1 MSRLRPT
8 LLVAPLFVCL
18 FASSSDAA
26 PGGRAATGT
35 KQATK
40 QPPRK
45 TVVVSKQV
53 QQRLAQPTTKQKPLR
68 YDPFTRQEVRK
79 AVPAQQRPA
88 RQQTGAAPK
97 RMTNTELTNE
107 LNAIEKRINAYGYS
121 LRQGGKA
128 VYREH
133 KPDRQRL
140 AKQIAKVDEVAG
152 KKPARAPLS
161 ESKLRERVRQQAK
174 RETPARAPVHQSMGG
189 FGPATASWGWQPMLG
204 ETAYAAAFLDTQAR
218 FEAALNG
225 SNPGLHGSV
234 SARAGGYL
242 LGERVEVLAVHGSF
256 DANLDGSNR
265 VKLVATLPFGDEW
278 VLVDESSQTSL
289 SKTET
294 YPLAAWAPSIKAPLS
309 VVGFQIMVDLV
320 VDTELSVRT
329 DLYLDPSLAYGS
341 VSPKIK
347 VAVTGAAYV
356 DAPLVSAQ
364 LNGKLTLL
372 DAEPLLMGFATLDGD
387 AGPIAEIHAWID
399 AKFLFGSLWASL
411 KLGIGSFS
419 TTFESDIVDFT
430 GWTRRFSVF
439 ETSFEL

>member
-234 SARAGGYL
+234 SARAGGYFL
-242 LGERVEVLAVHGSF
+242 DERIDVLTVQGSF
-256 DANLDGSNR
+256 DAGLDGTNHA
-265 VKLVATLPFGDEW
+265 KLVATLLYGEEM
-278 VLVDESSQTSL
+278 VLVDETSQSRL
-289 SKTET
+289 SATKEFELPSWGAWMEV
-294 YPLAAWAPSIKAPLS
+294 PLGM
-309 VVGFQIMVDLV
+309 VGFPIMLEISVEP
-320 VDTELSVRT
+320 ELSVHT
-329 DLYLDPSLAYGS
+329 ELYIESGTLFG
-341 VSPKIK
+341 V
-347 VAVTGAAYV
+347 VAPDVEVGVTATAYV
-356 DAPLVSAQ
+356 DAFLAEAGVGGELMLIEAQ
-364 LNGKLTLL
+364 PT
-372 DAEPLLMGFATLDGD
+372 LMGFTALDFD
-387 AGPIAEIHAWID
+387 NRPIAEIHGWID
-399 AKFLFGSLWASL
+399 AKFLFGRIFAFLE
-411 KLGIGSFS
+411 LGFWPFS
-419 TTFESDIVDFT
+419 ITFETDLANYSGT
-430 GWTRRFSVF
+430 SRRFPIFATAV
-439 ETSFEL
+439 EL